1 MSLYV
6 NETPYTSTISSSSLL
21 ILLFFSL
28 SGALGVFLLVFIIY
42 YINCRYH
49 NPVFLRYGNS
59 EQHED
64 LMHEETVLM
73 QTASEEEIESYFRA
87 KAFQEANPPGSMLT
101 DISLSQFM
109 SIQEKGVSAWEFEAF
124 FENMNCFVEARTEI
138 TFYDSECSVQTNL
151 PIPKTN
157 EIYYWEAK
165 MHDFPDYSTVSIG
178 LTTKPY
184 PLYRLPGWNKH
195 SVGYISD
202 GSKRNNQPFSG
213 KSYGPG
219 FRQGDVVGVG
229 YKPRTGTV
237 FFTRNGK
244 RLEDAAQL
252 LKSNLFPTVG
262 ANGPCQIH
270 VNFGQYGFVF
280 IEANVKKWGLAPMV
294 GTLAPPP
301 AYQSA
306 LLTPPAYQDSI
317 SFFYQGQQCFL
328 NRNFIPSDSSSLMRG
343 NNENVVSIFDQNN
356 T

>member
-1 MSLYV
+1 MSFHL
-6 NETPYTSTISSSSLL
+6 NENPYISTLSSSIL
-21 ILLFFSL
+21 ILFL
-28 SGALGVFLLVFIIY
+28 SFGGILGVFVIVFIIY
-42 YINCRYH
+42 HINGHCH
-49 NPVFLRYGNS
+49 NSIFLGHGNS

-64 LMHEETVLM
+64 LIHEEAVLM
-73 QTASEEEIESYFRA
+73 QTANEEEIESYFRA

-124 FENMNCFVEARTEI
+124 FENMNCFVESRTEI

-165 MHDFPDYSTVSIG
+165 LYDFSDNTIVSIG

-184 PLYRLPGWNKH
+184 PLYRLPGWNKY
-195 SVGYISD
+195 SIAYVSD
-202 GSKRNNQPFSG
+202 GSKRHNQPFSG
-213 KSYGPG
+213 KPYGPVLK
-219 FRQGDVVGVG
+219 QGDVIGVG

-252 LKSNLFPTVG
+252 LKTNLFPTIG
-262 ANGPCQIH
+262 ASGPCQIH

-306 LLTPPAYQDSI
+306 LLTPPAYQDSL
-317 SFFYQGQQCFL
+317 SRYYQGQHDFS
-328 NRNFIPSDSSSLMRG
+328 NRNIIVTDPSGVPRD
-343 NNENVVSIFDQNN
+343 NENIISILE
-356 T
+356 

>member
-1 MSLYV
+1 MSLHV
-6 NETPYTSTISSSSLL
+6 HENPYTSSISLSTVL
-21 ILLFFSL
+21 IPLFFSL
-28 SGALGVFLLVFIIY
+28 GGVICVFLLIFTIY

-49 NPVFLRYGNS
+49 NSVFLGHGNS
-59 EQHED
+59 EHED
-64 LMHEETVLM
+64 LIHEETLLM
-73 QTASEEEIESYFRA
+73 QTASEGEIESYFRA

-109 SIQEKGVSAWEFEAF
+109 SIQEKGVSAWEFESF

-165 MHDFPDYSTVSIG
+165 LHDFPDCSIVSIG

-184 PLYRLPGWNKH
+184 PLYRLPGWNRH
-195 SVGYISD
+195 SIGYISD
-202 GSKRNNQPFSG
+202 GSKRHSQPFSG
-213 KSYGPG
+213 RPYGPI
-219 FRQGDVVGVG
+219 FKQGDVVGVG

-252 LKSNLFPTVG
+252 LKTNLFPTVG
-262 ANGPCQIH
+262 ASGPCQIH

-317 SFFYQGQQCFL
+317 TFFYQGQQCFL
-328 NRNFIPSDSSSLMRG
+328 NRNSSDSSDLTRG
-343 NNENVVSIFDQNN
+343 NSENIVSIFGEDN